1 MAKIE
6 LKAACQQQVG
16 IGSNVLRI
24 TGKKVNVNETLSM
37 QCSQEL
43 FNTEWRRKRFAPA
56 YEGNM
61 LTRTTD
67 RMDYNV
73 FDYITVV
80 TAG

>member
-1 MAKIE
+1 MSTAGRHWKQRAK
-6 LKAACQQQVG
+6 
-16 IGSNVLRI
+16 NNW
-24 TGKKVNVNETLSM
+24 KKVNVNETLSM

-43 FNTEWRRKRFAPA
+43 FNTEWRRKRCFAPA

>member
-1 MAKIE
+1 MSTAGRHWKQRAK
-6 LKAACQQQVG
+6 
-16 IGSNVLRI
+16 NNW
-24 TGKKVNVNETLSM
+24 KKVNVNETLSM

-43 FNTEWRRKRFAPA
+43 FNTEWRRKGSFAPA

>member
-1 MAKIE
+1 MSTAGRHWKQRAK
-6 LKAACQQQVG
+6 
-16 IGSNVLRI
+16 NNW
-24 TGKKVNVNETLSM
+24 KKVDVNETLSM

-43 FNTEWRRKRFAPA
+43 FNTEWRRKRSFAPA

>member
-1 MAKIE
+1 MSTAGRHWKQRAK
-6 LKAACQQQVG
+6 
-16 IGSNVLRI
+16 NNW
-24 TGKKVNVNETLSM
+24 KKVNVNETLST

-43 FNTEWRRKRFAPA
+43 FDTEWRRKRSFAPA

>member
-1 MAKIE
+1 MSTAGRHWKQRAK
-6 LKAACQQQVG
+6 
-16 IGSNVLRI
+16 NNW
-24 TGKKVNVNETLSM
+24 KKVNVNETLSM

-43 FNTEWRRKRFAPA
+43 FNTEWRRKRSFAPA

>member
-1 MAKIE
+1 MSTAGRHWKQRAK
-6 LKAACQQQVG
+6 
-16 IGSNVLRI
+16 NNW
-24 TGKKVNVNETLSM
+24 KKVNINKTLSM

-43 FNTEWRRKRFAPA
+43 FNTEWRRKRSFAPA